1 LGTLATVAGL
11 AVLAGAL
18 TAACGTANG
27 AVTPDPAAVG
37 ISSVAGVGTVLVDG
51 HGKALYVTDQDHGT
65 DVHCTGRCAGV
76 WPPAYVSGVTVP
88 AGSAPGVGVL
98 RRSDDGREQLAYHGQ
113 PLYEFRLDVMAGQV
127 TGNDV
132 TDRFDGVTFVW
143 HAATVSAAPGC

>member
-11 AVLAGAL
+11 AVLAAAF
-18 TAACGTANG
+18 TAACGGAANG
-27 AVTPDPAAVG
+27 TMTPDAAAVG
-37 ISSVAGVGTVLVDG
+37 ISSVSGVGTVLVDG
-51 HGKALYVTDQDHGT
+51 HGKALYFTDQDHGV
-65 DVHCTGRCAGV
+65 DVRCTGPCAQV
-76 WPPAYVSGVTVP
+76 WPPAYVSGATVP

-143 HAATVSAAPGC
+143 HAATVTAAPG